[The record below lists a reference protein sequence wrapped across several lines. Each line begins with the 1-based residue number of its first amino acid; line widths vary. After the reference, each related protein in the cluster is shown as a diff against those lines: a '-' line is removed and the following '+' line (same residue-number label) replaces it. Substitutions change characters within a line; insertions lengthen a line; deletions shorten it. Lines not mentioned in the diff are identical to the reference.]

1 MSLKMPDTV
10 LLGTGYEVP
19 EKILTNHDLEKM
31 VETNDQWIQE
41 RTGIKERRI
50 ASADLTTSELCTRA
64 ARKALEDANL
74 KPEDIDVILIGT
86 VTGDALFPSTACY
99 VQEKL
104 GAFNAA
110 AMDLQAACAGFI
122 YVSTVADAFIKSG
135 KAKHVLTIGGEILSR
150 IVDWTDRGTCV
161 LFGDGA
167 GAAIWGAA
175 ENSSIGI
182 FDTYMKSDG
191 RLTELLCSY
200 GGGTNYPMQQAI
212 EQNVQFI
219 QMQGQEVFKSAV
231 KAMSEAVNT
240 ILERNNL
247 TGDDIDVVIPHQANV
262 RIMKA
267 TVRKAK
273 MDMDKVYVN
282 VDRYGNTSAASI
294 PIALAEARQ
303 NGAIHAGQRVLLV
316 SFGGGF
322 TWGSL
327 LLQL

>member
-1 MSLKMPDTV
+1 MPNTV
-10 LLGTGYEVP
+10 LRGTGFEVP
-19 EKILTNHDLEKM
+19 EKILTNRDLEKM
-31 VETNDQWIQE
+31 VDTNDQWIQE

-64 ARKALEDANL
+64 ARKALQDANL
-74 KPEDIDVILIGT
+74 QPEDIDLILIGT

-110 AMDLQAACAGFI
+110 AMDLQAACAGFL
-122 YVSTVADAFIKSG
+122 YVSTVADAMISSG
-135 KAKHVLTIGGEILSR
+135 KAKYVLAIGGEILSR
-150 IVDWTDRGTCV
+150 IVDWNDRSTCV

-167 GAAIWGAA
+167 GAAIWGPA
-175 ENSSIGI
+175 ENSGKGI
-182 FDTYMKSDG
+182 IDTYMKSDG

-219 QMQGQEVFKSAV
+219 QMKGQEVFKSAV
-231 KAMSEAVNT
+231 KAMSEAVKT

-247 TGDDIDVVIPHQANV
+247 DGDDIDVVIPHQANV
-262 RIMKA
+262 RIMNA
-267 TVRKAK
+267 TVRKTK
-273 MDMDKVYVN
+273 INMDKVYVN
-282 VDRYGNTSAASI
+282 VDRFGNTSAASI

-303 NGAIHAGQRVLLV
+303 NGAIQAGQRVLLV